1 MARMLQ
7 LVAGG
12 PDKNPAS
19 EVQSPAPRAETTL
32 HASPPP
38 CVCPRCLQGVPL
50 RPGHWSHSWLETA
63 SDMQASPLL
72 KLAVALEPEEEPQP
86 AHRGPGHC
94 AAPAVG
100 EPRGPPVSHKQT
112 PNGQG
117 SSAMGSPPEEGVK
130 LS

>member
-1 MARMLQ
+1 
-7 LVAGG
+7 
-12 PDKNPAS
+12 
-19 EVQSPAPRAETTL
+19 
-32 HASPPP
+32 
-38 CVCPRCLQGVPL
+38 
-50 RPGHWSHSWLETA
+50 
-63 SDMQASPLL
+63 MQASPLL